1 MCDVCQHVK
10 SHQLPLPKSFSMPQ
24 APLELVFLDVW
35 GPTAFQMKK
44 CYYVSFY
51 DDYNK
56 FS

>member
-1 MCDVCQHVK
+1 
-10 SHQLPLPKSFSMPQ
+10 
-24 APLELVFLDVW
+24 VFLDVW